1 MSSSTC
7 VLARGVK
14 TLFQDGETLLVK
26 LVLMSNAQS

>member
-7 VLARGVK
+7 VARGVK